1 MNMRRFV
8 LLLAAIASACL
19 LAVMAADR
27 RNPEVR
33 VLTADARTSAGGAF
47 VQLGDGL
54 THYEVAGPDSGPR
67 VVLVH
72 GFSVPYYIWDST
84 FVALTNAGFRVA
96 RYDTYGRGWSDR
108 PDTSYELAL
117 FDRQLSQLLDSLQ
130 WRDPVHVVGL
140 SYGGPVIGTFAA
152 NHPERVRTLNF
163 VDPASGT
170 PNAFP
175 WYLSNELIGPW
186 LFQVLAVP
194 TMADGQSGDFVEPA
208 RWPGWADRYREQQ
221 QFRGFGNALRRT
233 VLDNAA
239 GNYDSLYAAVGRTGK
254 PALLIWGTEDQ
265 TVPIANAAQL
275 RRGMPQIEFHPIER
289 AGHLPHMERTD
300 LVNPLLLGWLRAH

>member
-1 MNMRRFV
+1 MRRLF

-19 LAVMAADR
+19 LAVLAADR
-27 RNPEVR
+27 RNPETR
-33 VLTADARTSAGGAF
+33 VLTLDARKTADGAF
-47 VQLGDGL
+47 VQLGAGV
-54 THYEVAGPDSGPR
+54 THYEVAGPDTGAR
-67 VVLVH
+67 VILVH

-84 FVALTNAGFRVA
+84 FVALTGAGFRVA

-108 PDTSYELAL
+108 PDTNYQLAL
-117 FDRQLSQLLDSLQ
+117 FDRQLAQLLDSLR
-130 WRDPVHVVGL
+130 WKEPVHLIGL

-152 NHPERVRTLNF
+152 NHPERVRSLTF

-170 PNAFP
+170 PSVFP
-175 WYLSNELIGPW
+175 WYIANDLLGPW

-194 TMADGQSGDFVEPA
+194 TMADGQSSDFVEPA
-208 RWPGWADRYREQQ
+208 RWPGWAERYRVQQ

-239 GNYDSLYAAVGRTGK
+239 GNYDSLYAAAGRTGK

-275 RRGMPQIEFHPIER
+275 QRGIPHIEFHRVER

-300 LVNPLLLGWLRAH
+300 VVNPLLLTWLRAH